1 MASKILTAADILSAD
16 DIERELVE
24 IPEWGGSV
32 WVYGMTASERDRQEL
47 EAARILQNAN
57 DRSAKK
63 AQRANIR
70 AMVAAI
76 VCRDENGARIFGS
89 EHIQQLGKRSA
100 KPLDRIYDVARRLSG
115 ITDSTDEEEEKEN
128 LSNGQ
133 R

>member
-57 DRSAKK
+57 DPSAKK